1 LSKIDARNATF
12 RFQKEFSNMMTDA
25 PSTRTASPI
34 AQHCTSETHLL
45 QSLIYAA
52 PSHMAYVTKEGNWG
66 YVNPAA
72 AAILGQEIESLVGK
86 HISQSRAHD
95 HPIPLIDTVSRVLET
110 GLTHECDTLAPHAEG
125 ESARWVHLRVSA
137 YKNEAGE
144 LLGALI
150 FSRDIHEQ
158 KIAEAT
164 AYTQNQ
170 LIERHLDNGHLAFI
184 QMDRSFK
191 IERWSRAAERVFGW
205 SEAEA
210 VGRTAEELCGIHP
223 EDFKAVRSAWLKTK
237 YEGEEARVHLRH
249 RNFTKSGA
257 LIWCDWY
264 GSMVNTPDFGQ
275 QSFLCFAIDVT
286 ERVETRLAL
295 AHAANRDSLTQMPNR
310 YAFYD
315 WLSDRLNS
323 EAPEGSVLFVD
334 LDGFKEVNDRYGHK
348 TGDQL
353 LLLVAAR
360 LDRLIGV
367 RDCVA
372 RYGGDEFVL
381 FGAADTSSPPV
392 SIVAEKIIT
401 ELRRPFA
408 VGELEIELSCS
419 VGIAKADNE
428 NNCPQTLVTNADLA
442 MYEAKSNGKDQFVHY
457 SEHLGERH
465 RVRAQLHAGLRE
477 ALRAGH
483 ISVFYQARVAF
494 DSKQVLGAEALARWT
509 TKDGRGVGPND
520 FIPAAEETGLI
531 HDLGAYV
538 LQHACEFSARVNAQR
553 LTTDRLATPFVVSV
567 NLSTVQL
574 RQPQFVK
581 RVKSIFASA
590 KCKPEWI
597 EFEVTESRAL
607 TDAVCLARLDEL
619 VTRFGASCSLD
630 DFGTGYSNLVELTLL
645 PLSALK
651 IDRGFVSTL
660 SPTNTSVIASVLAL
674 AQSMD
679 LEVVAE
685 GVETQAQFEQLRA
698 MGCTSFQGYLHS
710 RPMPSDHFL
719 AALSTN
725 RFIALT

>member
-1 LSKIDARNATF
+1 MNAAAPVVNPL
-12 RFQKEFSNMMTDA
+12 QPHAPHSEIPATDV
-25 PSTRTASPI
+25 TR
-34 AQHCTSETHLL
+34 LL
-45 QSLIYAA
+45 QSLLGAA
-52 PSHMAYVTKEGNWG
+52 PSHMAYVTREGSWG
-66 YVNPAA
+66 YINPAA
-72 AAILGQEIESLVGK
+72 ASLLGQSVDALIGQ
-86 HISQSRAHD
+86 HISKSRAHN
-95 HPIPLIDTVSRVLET
+95 HPRPLIETVTHVLET
-110 GLTHECDTLAPHAEG
+110 GVACECDTVAPHAENEAG
-125 ESARWVHLRVSA
+125 RWVHLQVSA
-137 YKNEAGE
+137 YKNDAGDT
-144 LLGALI
+144 LGVLI

-158 KIAEAT
+158 KIAQAT

-170 LIERHLDNGHLAFI
+170 LIERHLDNGHLAFM
-184 QMDRSFK
+184 QMDQEFK

-210 VGRTAEELCGIHP
+210 IGRTPADLCGIHP
-223 EDFKAVRSAWLKTK
+223 EDFKAVRGAWLKAK
-237 YEGEEARVHLRH
+237 HEGEEARVHLRH

-264 GSMVNTPDFGQ
+264 GSMVNTPDLGM

-295 AHAANRDSLTQMPNR
+295 AHAANRDALTQMPNR

-315 WLSDRLNS
+315 WLSDRLDGDDH
-323 EAPEGSVLFVD
+323 EGSVLFVD

-360 LDRLIGV
+360 LSKLIDV

-381 FGAADTSSPPV
+381 FIAADTSSPPV
-392 SIVAEKIIT
+392 SIVAEKIIS
-401 ELRRPFA
+401 ELRRPFE

-419 VGIAKADNE
+419 VGIANADNDSAS
-428 NNCPQTLVTNADLA
+428 PQALVTNADLA
-442 MYEAKSNGKDQFVHY
+442 MYEAKTNGKDQFVHY

-465 RVRAQLHAGLRE
+465 RQRAQLHAGLRE
-477 ALRAGH
+477 ALRLGH

-494 DSKQVLGAEALARWT
+494 DSMQVLGAEALARWT
-509 TKDGRGVGPND
+509 TTDGRGVGPNE

-538 LQHACEFSARVNAQR
+538 LQHACEFATRVNTQR
-553 LTTDRLATPFVVSV
+553 LVNNKTITPFVVSV

-645 PLSALK
+645 PLSSLK
-651 IDRGFVSTL
+651 IDRGFVATL
-660 SPTNTSVIASVLAL
+660 TPTHTSVIASVLAL

-685 GVETQAQFEQLRA
+685 GVETQAQFDQLNA

-710 RPMPSDHFL
+710 RPMPTDHFL

-725 RFIALT
+725 RFTSNR

>member
-1 LSKIDARNATF
+1 MNINALVLSANPQAAT
-12 RFQKEFSNMMTDA
+12 QA
-25 PSTRTASPI
+25 QLPI
-34 AQHCTSETHLL
+34 TEVNRLL
-45 QSLIYAA
+45 QSLLSAA
-52 PSHMAYVTKEGNWG
+52 HSHMAYVTREGNWG
-66 YVNPAA
+66 YLNPAA
-72 AAILGQEIESLVGK
+72 ALLLGQPVEALIGQ
-86 HISQSRAHD
+86 HISKSRAHT
-95 HPIPLIDTVSRVLET
+95 HPRPLIETVTQVLKT
-110 GLTHECDTLAPHAEG
+110 GVTCECDTVAPHAENEVG
-125 ESARWVHLRVSA
+125 RWVRLQVSA
-137 YKNEAGE
+137 YKSDAGE
-144 LLGALI
+144 TLGVLI

-158 KIAEAT
+158 KLAQAT

-170 LIERHLDNGHLAFI
+170 LIERHLDNGHLAFM
-184 QMDRSFK
+184 QMDRDFK

-205 SEAEA
+205 NEAEA
-210 VGRTAEELCGIHP
+210 LGRTPAELCGIHP
-223 EDFKAVRSAWLKTK
+223 EDFKAVRSAWLKAK
-237 YEGEEARVHLRH
+237 HEGEEARVHLRH
-249 RNFTKSGA
+249 RNFTKSGT

-264 GSMVNTPDFGQ
+264 GSMVNTPDIGK

-295 AHAANRDSLTQMPNR
+295 AHAANRDALTQMPNR

-315 WLSDRLNS
+315 WLSDRLDGDN
-323 EAPEGSVLFVD
+323 AEGSVLFVD

-360 LDRLIGV
+360 LSKLIDV

-381 FGAADTSSPPV
+381 FIATDASSPPA
-392 SIVAEKIIT
+392 SIVAEKIIS
-401 ELRRPFA
+401 ELRRPFE

-419 VGIAKADNE
+419 VGIANADND
-428 NNCPQTLVTNADLA
+428 NASPQALVTNADLA
-442 MYEAKSNGKDQFVHY
+442 MYEAKSNGKDQFAHY
-457 SEHLGERH
+457 SENLGERH

-477 ALRAGH
+477 ALRLGH
-483 ISVFYQARVAF
+483 ITVFYQARVAF
-494 DSKQVLGAEALARWT
+494 DSTRVMGAEALARWT
-509 TKDGRGVGPND
+509 TTDGRGVGPND

-538 LQHACEFSARVNAQR
+538 LQHACEFAARVNTQR
-553 LTTDRLATPFVVSV
+553 NGQSATHAPFVVSV

-607 TDAVCLARLDEL
+607 TDSVCLARLDEL

-651 IDRGFVSTL
+651 IDRGFVSAL
-660 SPTNTSVIASVLAL
+660 SPTHTSVIASVLAL

-685 GVETQAQFEQLRA
+685 GVETQAQFDQLNA

-710 RPMPSDHFL
+710 RPMPTDHFL

-725 RFIALT
+725 RFTSNR

>member
-1 LSKIDARNATF
+1 MNNDALAVNAV
-12 RFQKEFSNMMTDA
+12 QSHAPHSAIPATD
-25 PSTRTASPI
+25 PTR
-34 AQHCTSETHLL
+34 LL
-45 QSLIYAA
+45 QSLIGAA
-52 PSHMAYVTKEGNWG
+52 PSHMAYVTREGNWG
-66 YVNPAA
+66 YVNAA
-72 AAILGQEIESLVGK
+72 AASLLGQHADALIGQ
-86 HISQSRAHD
+86 HISKSRAHN
-95 HPIPLIDTVSRVLET
+95 HPRPLIETVTQVLNT
-110 GLTHECDTLAPHAEG
+110 GVACECDTLAPHADDEAG
-125 ESARWVHLRVSA
+125 RWVHLQVSA
-137 YKNEAGE
+137 YKNDAGE
-144 LLGALI
+144 TLGVLI
-150 FSRDIHEQ
+150 LSRDIHEQ
-158 KIAEAT
+158 KLAQAT

-170 LIERHLDNGHLAFI
+170 LIERHLDNGHLAFM
-184 QMDRSFK
+184 QMDREFK

-210 VGRTAEELCGIHP
+210 IGRTPADLCGIHP
-223 EDFKAVRSAWLKTK
+223 EDFKAVRSAWLKAK
-237 YEGEEARVHLRH
+237 HEGEEARVHLRH
-249 RNFTKSGA
+249 RNFTKAGG

-264 GSMVNTPDFGQ
+264 GSMVNTPDFGK

-295 AHAANRDSLTQMPNR
+295 AHAANRDALTQMPNR

-315 WLSDRLNS
+315 WLGDRLES
-323 EAPEGSVLFVD
+323 ESPEGSVLFVD

-353 LLLVAAR
+353 LLLVSAR
-360 LDRLIGV
+360 LARLIDV

-381 FGAADTSSPPV
+381 FIAKDTGSPPV
-392 SIVAEKIIT
+392 SIVAEKIIS
-401 ELRRPFA
+401 ELRRPFE

-419 VGIAKADNE
+419 VGIANADDDNAS
-428 NNCPQTLVTNADLA
+428 PQALVTNADLA

-465 RVRAQLHAGLRE
+465 RQRAQLHAGLRE
-477 ALRAGH
+477 ALRLGR
-483 ISVFYQARVAF
+483 ITVFYQARVAF
-494 DSKQVLGAEALARWT
+494 DSKIVLGAEALARWT
-509 TKDGRGVGPND
+509 STDGRGVGPND

-538 LQHACEFSARVNAQR
+538 LQHACEFATRVNTNRFAQSN
-553 LTTDRLATPFVVSV
+553 TAVPFVVSV

-597 EFEVTESRAL
+597 EFEVTESREL
-607 TDAVCLARLDEL
+607 TDPVCLARLDEL

-685 GVETQAQFEQLRA
+685 GVETQSQFEQLKA
-698 MGCTSFQGYLHS
+698 MGCSSFQGYLHS
-710 RPMPSDHFL
+710 RPMPADHLL
-719 AALSTN
+719 AALGSG
-725 RFIALT
+725 RFLSDY